1 MHWRWWCGCLLL
13 GQALSAL
20 AQAPQ
25 PRPGAPLLIDT
36 QRSQLGF
43 EVRTRIG
50 QRLQGVFPVYEGIC
64 EVLPDGRHQV
74 RLRLS
79 TAAAEI
85 PDKPRYTAW
94 MRGDSFFDVLR
105 HPWMELVSEP
115 YQAETLADG
124 GELVGRLT
132 LRGNSRAES
141 LRIGP
146 AECARPGLDCPIAVN
161 GDIARSRYGM
171 DDWQIAVGDRV
182 LLRMQVWLKDNPAP

>member
-1 MHWRWWCGCLLL
+1 MGEPHVDEARLASRVQHPNVVATLDILHEGEHLFLVMDFVL

-36 QRSQLGF
+36 QRSQLEF

-50 QRLQGVFPVYEGIC
+50 QRLQGVFPVYEGLC

-94 MRGDSFFDVLR
+94 MRGDS
-105 HPWMELVSEP
+105 
-115 YQAETLADG
+115 
-124 GELVGRLT
+124 
-132 LRGNSRAES
+132 
-141 LRIGP
+141 
-146 AECARPGLDCPIAVN
+146 ECATGCPKTA
-161 GDIARSRYGM
+161 
-171 DDWQIAVGDRV
+171 
-182 LLRMQVWLKDNPAP
+182 